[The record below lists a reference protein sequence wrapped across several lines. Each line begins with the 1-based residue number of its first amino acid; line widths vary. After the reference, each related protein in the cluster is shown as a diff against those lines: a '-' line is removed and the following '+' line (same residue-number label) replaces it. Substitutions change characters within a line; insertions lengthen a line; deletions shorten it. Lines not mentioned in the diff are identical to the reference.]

1 MVEQHVILWGFTQTT
16 FFFANHQQVTKES
29 LIKKGGN
36 YNNISK
42 PNIMDANNGSH
53 HHH

>member
-1 MVEQHVILWGFTQTT
+1 MVEQHVILRGFTQTT
-16 FFFANHQQVTKES
+16 LFFVNHQHITKES

-42 PNIMDANNGSH
+42 PNIVDVNNG
-53 HHH
+53 